1 MNNHVASQKIYCL
14 TFKKSNASQILELS
28 FDENKLQKIISDI
41 EEYNKLFL
49 DAYNSLENDCSDEQ
63 VRKFN
68 SLKENHPLLKYMT
81 FDYLFD
87 TVCYADNLLSIQQH
101 INISTHELI

>member
-1 MNNHVASQKIYCL
+1 MNNQTELQSIYCL
-14 TFKKSNASQILELS
+14 IFRMGNTSQILELS
-28 FDENKLQKIISDI
+28 FDRNKLQKIIDNI
-41 EEYNKLFL
+41 ETYNKLFL
-49 DAYNSLENDCSDEQ
+49 DAYNLLENDCSDEQ
-63 VRKFN
+63 VREFN

-101 INISTHELI
+101 INISTRELI